1 MNTEEFL
8 KGITKLELAY
18 NQKFSKDKL
27 NLWYQKL
34 KSMNYKEYISR
45 IDELIEINNY
55 MPNIAEIL
63 NKNKRQYANY
73 DQREYVDIDFSK
85 LYAN

>member
-1 MNTEEFL
+1 MNIEEFL

-18 NQKFSKDKL
+18 NQKFSKEKL
-27 NLWYQKL
+27 DLWYQKL
-34 KSMNYKEYISR
+34 RNMNYQEYISR
-45 IDELIEINNY
+45 IEELIEVDNY

-63 NKNKRQYANY
+63 NKNKKQFLNY
-73 DQREYVDIDFSK
+73 DQREYTDIDFSK